1 MKVNPKAVGRLIVTL
16 LLMGLAIGFMFKFP
30 AYSWSAVLFI
40 ALIVIWDFMYYNDF
54 KYFKLGESGIEAI
67 ANVKSD
73 SQKAGQVS
81 KKINYHQRL
90 EDIQLPPGD
99 VHFIGSYREPLGL
112 NKFSDLVNEAKEAG
126 YVLEEDNTYLNI
138 AGDFQRS
145 VVNQLL
151 SSLEVKGW
159 EFDYIELD
167 KYRQRLFEVLYE
179 SSFDI
184 KTFENLQEELV
195 AKHGHQKAI
204 AHRFNRAI
212 NDLKRIEA

>member
-1 MKVNPKAVGRLIVTL
+1 MRINPKAVGRLIITL

-54 KYFKLGESGIEAI
+54 KYFKFGKNGIEAI
-67 ANVKSD
+67 ANLESN
-73 SQKAGQVS
+73 SQEAGHVS
-81 KKINYHQRL
+81 ETINYHQKF
-90 EDIQLPPGD
+90 EAIQLSPGD

-112 NKFSDLVNEAKEAG
+112 NEFSDLVNGAKKAG
-126 YVLEEDNTYLNI
+126 YILEEDNTYLNI

-145 VVNQLL
+145 IVNQLL
-151 SSLEVKGW
+151 SSLEVKSWG
-159 EFDYIELD
+159 FDYIELD
-167 KYRQRLFEVLYE
+167 KYRQRLFDALYE

-184 KTFENLQEELV
+184 ETFENLQDELV

>member
-1 MKVNPKAVGRLIVTL
+1 M
-16 LLMGLAIGFMFKFP
+16 
-30 AYSWSAVLFI
+30 
-40 ALIVIWDFMYYNDF
+40 
-54 KYFKLGESGIEAI
+54 
-67 ANVKSD
+67 
-73 SQKAGQVS
+73 
-81 KKINYHQRL
+81 
-90 EDIQLPPGD
+90 
-99 VHFIGSYREPLGL
+99 
-112 NKFSDLVNEAKEAG
+112 
-126 YVLEEDNTYLNI
+126 
-138 AGDFQRS
+138 
-145 VVNQLL
+145 NQLL

-184 KTFENLQEELV
+184 KTFKNLQEELV